1 MSANSPFR
9 RACLAA
15 AATAALLADG
25 AAAQPPPPPP
35 PENGF
40 TDIVV
45 TARPGPLRPL
55 RDAIDYY
62 RDYCF
67 DANRLSGRSAPPVDD
82 SDWQPLDDTT
92 RRQFGVTDPDSPAFG
107 LVDRARQRTLLLKF
121 ERLLRPGGL
130 IESRCTLVVIGGNE
144 HGRLVRQ
151 MSALFHGTGT
161 QRHVGAVDGAPSLRG
176 WRQWLWTG
184 MPQRGS
190 RSWRVVAG
198 SGPVRPGGTWVV
210 VTDLRFYDNNDYVLG
225 DLKIREGAGR
235 PVSMLSFAFTTRPR

>member
-1 MSANSPFR
+1 MVVSI
-9 RACLAA
+9 LAG
-15 AATAALLADG
+15 ATAAQPA
-25 AAAQPPPPPP
+25 PPPPPDD
-35 PENGF
+35 GF
-40 TDIVV
+40 ADIVV

-67 DANRLSGRSAPPVDD
+67 DANRLSGRPAPPVDD
-82 SDWQPLDDTT
+82 SDWQALDETP
-92 RRQFGVTDPDSPAFG
+92 RRQFGVTDAASLAFG
-107 LVDRARQRTLLLKF
+107 LADRARHRTLLLKF
-121 ERLLRPGGL
+121 ERLSRPGGL
-130 IESRCTLVVIGGNE
+130 VENRCTLVVIGGNE
-144 HGRLVRQ
+144 HGGLVRQ

-161 QRHVGAVDGAPSLRG
+161 QRHVGAVDGAPRLPG

-198 SGPVRPGGTWVV
+198 SGPARPGGTWVV
-210 VTDLRFYDNNDYVLG
+210 VTDLRFYDNYDYILG
-225 DLKIREGAGR
+225 DLKIRDSAGR